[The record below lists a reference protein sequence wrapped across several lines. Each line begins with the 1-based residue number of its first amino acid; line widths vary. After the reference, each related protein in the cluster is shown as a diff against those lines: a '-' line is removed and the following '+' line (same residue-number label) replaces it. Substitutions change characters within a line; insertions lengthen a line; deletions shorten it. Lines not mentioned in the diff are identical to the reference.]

1 MTPLPE
7 NRAGCTPVT
16 HARQTFLGLRTAG
29 DSVGSWDVP
38 TLPPS
43 PSICLGVDPGS
54 LACGW
59 AVVSRFGSRLSLLEA
74 GVIRNP
80 RGEAFDQRIHTIHQA
95 LCQVIVRHQPTFMA
109 VESPFVEKNAATA
122 LKLGQVRGGILLTA
136 ALHGLPVG
144 DYNPMQVKKAVSGY
158 GWAVKDQVGR
168 MVQVLLGLER
178 PLAADA
184 ADAAA
189 VAIGHLLATRRG

>member
-1 MTPLPE
+1 MLDPTGEL
-7 NRAGCTPVT
+7 
-16 HARQTFLGLRTAG
+16 
-29 DSVGSWDVP
+29 SV
-38 TLPPS
+38 PPS
-43 PSICLGVDPGS
+43 AAPSICLGVDPGS

-59 AVVSRFGSRLSLLEA
+59 AVVSRFGSRMELVGA

-80 RGEAFDQRIHTIHQA
+80 AGTDFDQRILRIHQR
-95 LCQVIVRHQPTFMA
+95 LSEVIAEHHPTFMA

-122 LKLGQVRGGILLTA
+122 LKLGQIRGGILLTG

-158 GWAVKDQVGR
+158 GWADKSQVGK
-168 MVQVLLGLER
+168 MVQVLLSLKD
-178 PLAADA
+178 PLPSDA

-189 VAIGHLLATRRG
+189 VAIGHLLAVRRG

>member
-1 MTPLPE
+1 MI
-7 NRAGCTPVT
+7 A
-16 HARQTFLGLRTAG
+16 
-29 DSVGSWDVP
+29 
-38 TLPPS
+38 PS
-43 PSICLGVDPGS
+43 PVRCLGVDPGS

-59 AVVSRFGSRLSLLEA
+59 AVVERLGSRMSLVDA
-74 GVIRNP
+74 GVIRSP
-80 RGEAFDQRIHTIHQA
+80 RGADFDQRIFGIHQRLA
-95 LCQVIVRHQPTFMA
+95 EVIAEHHPSFMA

-122 LKLGQVRGGILLTA
+122 LKLGQIRGGILLTA

-158 GWAVKDQVGR
+158 GWADKGQVGK
-168 MVQVLLGLER
+168 MVMTLLNLKE

-189 VAIGHLLATRRG
+189 VAIGHLLATRRS

>member
-1 MTPLPE
+1 MTVS
-7 NRAGCTPVT
+7 A
-16 HARQTFLGLRTAG
+16 
-29 DSVGSWDVP
+29 S
-38 TLPPS
+38 S

-59 AVVSRFGSRLSLLEA
+59 AVVSRFGSRLELLAA

-80 RGEAFDQRIHTIHQA
+80 RGEDFDQRILLIHQKLA
-95 LCQVIVRHQPTFMA
+95 EVIAAHQPTFMA

-122 LKLGQVRGGILLTA
+122 LKLGQIRGGILLTA
-136 ALHGLPVG
+136 GLHGLPVG

-158 GWAVKDQVGR
+158 GWADKSQVGK
-168 MVQVLLGLER
+168 MVQVLLNLKD
-178 PLAADA
+178 PLPSDA

>member
-1 MTPLPE
+1 MIV
-7 NRAGCTPVT
+7 A
-16 HARQTFLGLRTAG
+16 
-29 DSVGSWDVP
+29 
-38 TLPPS
+38 PS
-43 PSICLGVDPGS
+43 PTRCLGVDPGS

-59 AVVSRFGSRLSLLEA
+59 AVVERFGSRMTLVEA

-80 RGEAFDQRIHTIHQA
+80 RGADFDQRVLRIHERLAEAIAAHSPA
-95 LCQVIVRHQPTFMA
+95 FMA

-122 LKLGQVRGGILLTA
+122 LKLGQIRGAILLSA

-158 GWAVKDQVGR
+158 GWADKNQVGK
-168 MVQVLLGLER
+168 MVMTLLNLKE

-189 VAIGHLLATRRG
+189 VAIGHLLASRRV

>member
-1 MTPLPE
+1 MI
-7 NRAGCTPVT
+7 
-16 HARQTFLGLRTAG
+16 Q
-29 DSVGSWDVP
+29 
-38 TLPPS
+38 PPA
-43 PSICLGVDPGS
+43 PSRCLGVDPGS

-59 AVVSRFGSRLSLLEA
+59 AVVERAGSRLALVEA

-80 RGEAFDQRIHTIHQA
+80 RGADFDQRCLLIHQRLGEA
-95 LCQVIVRHQPTFMA
+95 IAAHGPGFMA

-122 LKLGQVRGGILLTA
+122 LKLGQIRGGILLTA

-158 GWAVKDQVGR
+158 GWADKDQVGK
-168 MVQVLLGLER
+168 MVMTLLNLKEAL
-178 PLAADA
+178 PADA

>member
-1 MTPLPE
+1 MNAPL
-7 NRAGCTPVT
+7 R
-16 HARQTFLGLRTAG
+16 
-29 DSVGSWDVP
+29 
-38 TLPPS
+38 
-43 PSICLGVDPGS
+43 CLGVDPGS

-59 AVVSRFGSRLSLLEA
+59 AVVERNGSRLSLVEA
-74 GVIRNP
+74 GVIRSP
-80 RGEAFDQRIHTIHQA
+80 RGADFSIRIHGIHLRLSEA
-95 LCQVIVRHQPTFMA
+95 IAAHAPTFMA

-122 LKLGQVRGGILLTA
+122 LKLGQIRGGILLTA

-158 GWAVKDQVGR
+158 GWADKSQVGK
-168 MVQVLLGLER
+168 MVMTLLNLKE

-189 VAIGHLLATRRG
+189 VAIGHLLATRRS

>member
-1 MTPLPE
+1 MIIAP
-7 NRAGCTPVT
+7 AVPV
-16 HARQTFLGLRTAG
+16 R
-29 DSVGSWDVP
+29 
-38 TLPPS
+38 
-43 PSICLGVDPGS
+43 CLGVDPGS

-59 AVVSRFGSRLSLLEA
+59 AVVERFGSHLTLVEA

-80 RGEAFDQRIHTIHQA
+80 RGQTFDQRALLIHQRLSEA
-95 LCQVIVRHQPTFMA
+95 IATHQPGFMA

-122 LKLGQVRGGILLTA
+122 LKLGQIRGGILLTG

-158 GWAVKDQVGR
+158 GWAGKDQVGK
-168 MVQVLLGLER
+168 MVMTLLNLKE

-189 VAIGHLLATRRG
+189 VAIGHLLASRGLGALAPKS

>member
-1 MTPLPE
+1 M
-7 NRAGCTPVT
+7 
-16 HARQTFLGLRTAG
+16 
-29 DSVGSWDVP
+29 SVVP
-38 TLPPS
+38 PAA
-43 PSICLGVDPGS
+43 IRCLGVDPGS

-59 AVVSRFGSRLSLLEA
+59 ALVERAGSRLTLVEA

-80 RGEAFDQRIHTIHQA
+80 RGTDFDQRIFRIHLRLTEA
-95 LCQVIVRHQPTFMA
+95 IAAHGPSFMA

-122 LKLGQVRGGILLTA
+122 LKLGQIRGGILLTA
-136 ALHGLPVG
+136 ALHALPVG

-158 GWAVKDQVGR
+158 GWAGKDQVGK
-168 MVQVLLGLER
+168 MVMTLLNLQE

-189 VAIGHLLATRRG
+189 VAIGHLMTTRRA

>member
-1 MTPLPE
+1 MAPTP
-7 NRAGCTPVT
+7 A
-16 HARQTFLGLRTAG
+16 
-29 DSVGSWDVP
+29 
-38 TLPPS
+38 

-59 AVVSRFGSRLSLLEA
+59 AVVSRLGSRMELLAA

-80 RGEAFDQRIHTIHQA
+80 RGADFDQRILLIHQKLA
-95 LCQVIVRHQPTFMA
+95 EVIAAHQPTFMA

-122 LKLGQVRGGILLTA
+122 LKLGQIRGGILLTA

-158 GWAVKDQVGR
+158 GWADKTQVGK
-168 MVQVLLGLER
+168 MVQMLLNLKE
-178 PLAADA
+178 PLPSDA

-189 VAIGHLLATRRG
+189 VGIGHLLATRKA

>member
-1 MTPLPE
+1 MNVRTP
-7 NRAGCTPVT
+7 A
-16 HARQTFLGLRTAG
+16 
-29 DSVGSWDVP
+29 
-38 TLPPS
+38 

-59 AVVSRFGSRLSLLEA
+59 AVVSRFGSRMELLEA
-74 GVIRNP
+74 GVIRSP
-80 RGEAFDQRIHTIHQA
+80 RGADFDQRCLRIHERLTEAIATHK
-95 LCQVIVRHQPTFMA
+95 PTFMA

-122 LKLGQVRGGILLTA
+122 LKLGQIRGGILLTG

-158 GWAVKDQVGR
+158 GWAVKEQVGK
-168 MVQVLLGLER
+168 MVMMLLNLKE
-178 PLAADA
+178 PLPVDA

-189 VAIGHLLATRRG
+189 VAIGHLLATRRS